1 MNEIHNSKLNEI
13 KSVFDDLDQ
22 NRNAHDVITRLQSG
36 THSQL
41 EFTRPVIQKDTVAWI
56 SREDL
61 ALKNYENLEASQQLE
76 VLAILQ
82 KEMEV
87 FRQKF
92 KASAGSDATNWCDKV
107 LEIPHK
113 KSIYVGLQGHE
124 MRVVLTEWGF
134 HENVFQPDKGVI
146 KKLIEKSDV
155 SLVIKVVSEAG
166 KPQENHQVMIS
177 GPEGDQ
183 EHSTNSE
190 GIVGLP
196 SIPSGERLN
205 IASGQHPQVSEV
217 YESKPFGLVTLVV
230 PEEEEEVAGKI
241 EEEEDEV
248 ARKIEEDEEEVA
260 VITEEVK
267 EGISLLNNNNK
278 PIKNHKIFISEVDD
292 GKESSK
298 PYVSDKAGLLKD
310 FKMDPNKSYKVKT
323 RYRLSKWEGTIDHGS
338 LSNFSAIKVPF
349 VFPWLWTLLGI
360 FLIVIWFIPLVPV
373 GHKYVVMD
381 ADGDR
386 VEDVKV
392 ESYLTGRDTKL
403 MHENKTDSEGEASF
417 NLGRVSLFRY
427 IIWPKDV
434 IGKAD
439 SATVKSTKAPFVS
452 PVDTICVG
460 NR

>member
-1 MNEIHNSKLNEI
+1 MNEIHNSKLKEI

-155 SLVIKVVSEAG
+155 SLVIKVVSKAG

-241 EEEEDEV
+241 EEEEEEV
-248 ARKIEEDEEEVA
+248 AGKIEEEEEEEA

-381 ADGDR
+381 ANGDR

-403 MHENKTDSEGEASF
+403 MHENETDSEGEASF
-417 NLGRVSLFRY
+417 NLG
-427 IIWPKDV
+427 
-434 IGKAD
+434 
-439 SATVKSTKAPFVS
+439 
-452 PVDTICVG
+452 
-460 NR
+460 